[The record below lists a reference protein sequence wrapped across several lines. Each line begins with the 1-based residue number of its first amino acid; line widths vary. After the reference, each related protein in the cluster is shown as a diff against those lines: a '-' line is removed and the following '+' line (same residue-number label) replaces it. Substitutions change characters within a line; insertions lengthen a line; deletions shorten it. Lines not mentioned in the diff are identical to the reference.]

1 MGINSLNLKG
11 MLQPRFTYLNSSD
24 LTDVKTFTDQW
35 IGKGYFS
42 LEELKDILSKSIKS
56 NLTASLIARIG
67 VQVVGVRLSLA
78 PNSWIEP
85 GLRIATEKWG
95 VPIEKVGYF
104 KSLFVA
110 EEFRG
115 RGLGRRLS
123 QLSKEILV
131 QQGSSAIVTHSWLES
146 PGNSSQE
153 HLLRQGFVEV
163 ARYEKFWETI
173 DYQCSRCSP
182 RRCLCTAVEMILK
195 L

>member
-11 MLQPRFTYLNSSD
+11 MLQPHFTVLKSSD

-42 LEELKDILSKSIKS
+42 LEELKDILSKSTKS
-56 NLTASLIARIG
+56 NLTASLIARSG
-67 VQVVGVRLSLA
+67 GHVVGVRLSLA
-78 PNSWIEP
+78 PHSWIEP

-115 RGLGRRLS
+115 RGVGRRLS

-131 QQGSSAIVTHSWLES
+131 QQGTSAIVTHSWLES

-163 ARYEKFWETI
+163 CRHEKFWEAI

-182 RRCLCTAVEMILK
+182 RRCSCTAVEMILK